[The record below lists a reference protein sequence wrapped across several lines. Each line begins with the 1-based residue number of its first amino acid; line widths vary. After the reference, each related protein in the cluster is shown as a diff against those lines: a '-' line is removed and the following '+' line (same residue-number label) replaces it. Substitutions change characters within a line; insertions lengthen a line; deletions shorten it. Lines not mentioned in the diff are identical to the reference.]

1 MEPSSRVTILDPTA
15 PPPVVDTDPGP
26 DAGPL
31 AGKRVGFRFD
41 HAWRSFEWV
50 LDVWAPRFE
59 AAGATVDRWV
69 AGNRVG
75 TEGEVTSAEL
85 DAFAER
91 VDLALVGLGN

>member
-1 MEPSSRVTILDPTA
+1 MYRVTILDPTA
-15 PPPVVDTDPGP
+15 SPPIVDRSPGP

-31 AGKRVGFRFD
+31 AGKRIGFRFD

-50 LDVWAPRFE
+50 LEEWEPRFE

-75 TEGEVTSAEL
+75 DEAPVTAAEL
-85 DAFAER
+85 DAFAAR
-91 VDLALVGLGN
+91 VDVALVGLGN